1 MKKSMKIIFIVI
13 LILIITVSIIL
24 FALKKESR
32 ENKKIA
38 KEENINGNEFE
49 IEVNKDLSEVDSKQE
64 FFDVNECIQYYIDYL
79 KDDNNDA
86 VSKVLDNKYKEN
98 NNVDIKELKKYLIDI
113 NDSKNE
119 FIALKMNKIDKDTDK
134 SIYFVSGKLLDEE
147 SKEEK
152 ESEYTVIL
160 DNSQDVF
167 SIIPENL
174 EEKTDYEY
182 NLDIED
188 DTEDFYNEYTSV
200 DISDKEILLKYFDY
214 YKKLSIVSAKESF
227 NLLDD
232 EYKNKKF
239 SNNEEKYLEYLS
251 KIDIQNIDIDKYL
264 VNYYDEYTEYIAKN
278 DDDSYYIFKETGPM
292 KFTLILDTYTIDLK
306 QFTDKYNSGDEQVK
320 VGMNTEKIIEALNL
334 KDYEYVYGK
343 LDETFKNNNFNN
355 INNFENYINDN
366 LYEHNDIEY
375 EEFSAQSG
383 VYIYNAKIKD
393 SNDENSEEK
402 KITIIMKLLSGTD
415 YVFSFSIE

>member
-1 MKKSMKIIFIVI
+1 
-13 LILIITVSIIL
+13 
-24 FALKKESR
+24 
-32 ENKKIA
+32 
-38 KEENINGNEFE
+38 
-49 IEVNKDLSEVDSKQE
+49 
-64 FFDVNECIQYYIDYL
+64 
-79 KDDNNDA
+79 
-86 VSKVLDNKYKEN
+86 
-98 NNVDIKELKKYLIDI
+98 
-113 NDSKNE
+113 
-119 FIALKMNKIDKDTDK
+119 
-134 SIYFVSGKLLDEE
+134 
-147 SKEEK
+147 
-152 ESEYTVIL
+152 
-160 DNSQDVF
+160 
-167 SIIPENL
+167 
-174 EEKTDYEY
+174 
-182 NLDIED
+182 
-188 DTEDFYNEYTSV
+188 
-200 DISDKEILLKYFDY
+200 
-214 YKKLSIVSAKESF
+214 
-227 NLLDD
+227 
-232 EYKNKKF
+232 
-239 SNNEEKYLEYLS
+239 
-251 KIDIQNIDIDKYL
+251 
-264 VNYYDEYTEYIAKN
+264 
-278 DDDSYYIFKETGPM
+278 M